1 MLFYRYL
8 QFVAKQT
15 VQNMEKYGYSTERL
29 NQFWVDSEAFII
41 MAAVVYIIAQ
51 IFKRGVDVQQENE
64 LTV

>member
-1 MLFYRYL
+1 
-8 QFVAKQT
+8 
-15 VQNMEKYGYSTERL
+15 
-29 NQFWVDSEAFII
+29 